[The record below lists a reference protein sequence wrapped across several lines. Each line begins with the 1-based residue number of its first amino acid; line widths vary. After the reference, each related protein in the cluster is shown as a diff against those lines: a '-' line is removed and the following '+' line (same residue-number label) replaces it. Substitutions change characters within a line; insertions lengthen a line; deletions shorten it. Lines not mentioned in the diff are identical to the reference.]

1 LPNCGGNRHIDK
13 AAVNIDLQCA
23 LLKTTAPRITLVV
36 EDADKGFFDD
46 NVRRPL
52 ECRTFYPQAA

>member
-1 LPNCGGNRHIDK
+1 VR
-13 AAVNIDLQCA
+13 AQ
-23 LLKTTAPRITLVV
+23 TTMPRITLEV